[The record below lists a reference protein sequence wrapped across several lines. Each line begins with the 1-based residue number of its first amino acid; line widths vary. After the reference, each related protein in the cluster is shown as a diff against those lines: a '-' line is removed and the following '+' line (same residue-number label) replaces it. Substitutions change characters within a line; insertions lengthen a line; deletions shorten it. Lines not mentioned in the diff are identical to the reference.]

1 MTLAQTIM
9 CEQALGLVDRNTL
22 LNLPDFGPN
31 IPVLLDISSGASS
44 LPTEAR
50 PRSSHFCACGPI
62 YFADLPLG
70 FVDGRGFFGL
80 SGVSIGESTFPVPLE
95 RLRS

>member
-50 PRSSHFCACGPI
+50 QQVVAACEGP
-62 YFADLPLG
+62 D
-70 FVDGRGFFGL
+70 R
-80 SGVSIGESTFPVPLE
+80 
-95 RLRS
+95 